1 MPNSND
7 FNRFAVNPVSAN
19 ITRSRFK
26 MPHRRLFSMNAGDLV
41 PVEKWDVLPGDT
53 FSIDTASLVRMTTP
67 IFPVMDNAYLD
78 VYFFFV
84 PNRLVWEHWQ
94 NFFGE
99 ADPDY
104 WKTPTEYEVP
114 QMRVSEVKEG
124 SVLDGLGIAAQDYGN
139 NLYISALYTRG
150 YAMIWNEWFRDQNT
164 MDKVQIDLGDAMVN
178 NLPEGNRVT
187 WFDPGT
193 SYDYVTQGS
202 LGGMPLPVCKD
213 HDVFTSLLPSPQ
225 KGPAVTLPLGD
236 RAPVLASDEYL
247 FQTETGQN
255 FQLVTGSSVSA
266 PDSFINA
273 EFYNSSGNTS
283 STPSHQTLKI
293 RPGSFTVDLGNAT
306 AATINTLRQA
316 FLLQRLYERQA
327 RGGTRY
333 IEYIKAA
340 FGVMSDDAR
349 MMRPEYLSGQR
360 IPITM
365 SQVVQTSSTDGT
377 SPQGNTAGY
386 SLTQNKDSS
395 FTKSFTEHGT
405 IYCLCAIRT
414 QHTYQQGIDRHFFKK
429 NKLDF
434 YDPIF
439 ANIGE
444 QAVLNREIYATSN
457 AAQNEEVIGYQE
469 AWYEY
474 RYKASRVSG
483 NLSSLAGQSLDAWHY
498 ADHFTSLPTLSP
510 QFIAET
516 RTNVDRTLTVQSS
529 EQDQF
534 ECDFYFDTTA
544 VRPLPLY
551 SIPGMTGHF

>member
-124 SVLDGLGIAAQDYGN
+124 SVLDCLGIAAQDYGN

-193 SYDYVTQGS
+193 NYDYVTQGS

-236 RAPVLASDEYL
+236 SSPVLSTGPLIMEGTESGVAARFARFPSSEPANQAY
-247 FQTETGQN
+247 FQP
-255 FQLVTGSSVSA
+255 V
-266 PDSFINA
+266 
-273 EFYNSSGNTS
+273 SGNMADYEYVQYKS
-283 STPSHQTLKI
+283 GLE
-293 RPGSFTVDLGNAT
+293 VDLANAT

-333 IEYIKAA
+333 IEYIKSA
-340 FGVMSDDAR
+340 FGVTSDDAR

-457 AAQNEEVIGYQE
+457 AAQNEEVMGYQE

-474 RYKASRVSG
+474 RHKASRVSG